1 MSGNICTMID
11 ARKNLVED
19 MKCQGKSEN
28 EIYDACRNLEYEEYI
43 TEIHNA
49 EKAIEKYLQ
58 YYDAL
63 EKDCPSDFK
72 FLMLVNKWES
82 PFVAINGLLK
92 IIEDNEFLLKK
103 KQKLTKDKINYKS
116 RYKEMRNLVRS
127 KVVWHG

>member
-1 MSGNICTMID
+1 
-11 ARKNLVED
+11 
-19 MKCQGKSEN
+19 MK
-28 EIYDACRNLEYEEYI
+28 IYDACRNLEYEEYI

-92 IIEDNEFLLKK
+92 IIEDNEFF
-103 KQKLTKDKINYKS
+103 I
-116 RYKEMRNLVRS
+116 E
-127 KVVWHG
+127 

>member
-19 MKCQGKSEN
+19 MKGQGKSEN

-58 YYDAL
+58 YYDTL